1 MMNIRPIVAL
11 FALAV
16 SLAPSYA
23 AAQADFPVR
32 PVRLMVGFPPGG
44 STDVLA
50 RTLAHESRKL
60 LGQEVL
66 VINKP
71 GATGS
76 IAANEVAAA
85 APDGYTIGI
94 TPSTTLTLA
103 HLFQNIRPDL
113 LESTSALLLVGR
125 QRIGI
130 ATKGDSPFRS
140 LKELIA
146 YARDNPGKVSIG
158 VPGTGTMVDL
168 LTRAVLQQDKV
179 DVNVVSFQGDSP
191 VATAILGGHIA
202 AGSFAAGAWTP
213 YVREGSMRLLAAIDE
228 RADVALD
235 VPTLAE
241 LGYPLSG
248 APIQYMYAPKGLPA
262 PVSKRLT
269 DAFTEA
275 SRSPTYVDVATKNT
289 MYDKNAIAGEAL
301 DRYLL
306 KDRASITDL
315 VAKLGLKKK

>member
-1 MMNIRPIVAL
+1 MKTRSVIAV
-11 FALAV
+11 FSLAV
-16 SLAPSYA
+16 SLASSCA
-23 AAQADFPVR
+23 VAQTDFPAQ
-32 PVRLMVGFPPGG
+32 PIRLVVGFAPGG

-60 LGQEVL
+60 LGHDVI

-85 APDGYTIGI
+85 NPDGYTIGL

-103 HLFQNIRPDL
+103 HVFQNIRPDL
-113 LESTSALLLVGR
+113 LESTSALLMVGR

-130 ATKGDSPFRS
+130 ATKGDSQFRT
-140 LKELIA
+140 LKEFID
-146 YARDNPGKVSIG
+146 YARNNPGKLSIG

-168 LTRAVLQQDKV
+168 LARAVIQQDKV
-179 DVNVVSFQGDSP
+179 DVNVVSFPGDAP
-191 VATAILGGHIA
+191 VGTAILGGHIA

-213 YVREGSMRLLAAIDE
+213 YVREGSMRLLASIDE
-228 RADVALD
+228 RTAVAPD

-241 LGYPLSG
+241 LGYPPTG
-248 APIQYMYAPKGLPA
+248 AAIQYVYAPKGLPA
-262 PVSKRLT
+262 AVSKRLI

-275 SRSPTYVDVATKNT
+275 THSPIYVDVATKNT
-289 MYDKNAIAGEAL
+289 MYDSNAIAGEEL

-306 KDRASITDL
+306 MDRANIAAL
-315 VAKLGLKKK
+315 VAKLGLQKK

>member
-1 MMNIRPIVAL
+1 MVKTRPIIVL

-23 AAQADFPVR
+23 AAQGVFPAR
-32 PVRLMVGFPPGG
+32 PIRLVVGFPPGG

-50 RTLAHESRKL
+50 RTLAHESEML
-60 LGQEVL
+60 LGQEDYV
-66 VINKP
+66 VNKP

-76 IAANEVAAA
+76 IATNEVAAA
-85 APDGYTIGI
+85 NPDGYTIGI

-130 ATKGDSPFRS
+130 VAKGDSQFRT
-140 LKELIA
+140 LKEFID
-146 YARDNPGKVSIG
+146 YAHKNSGKLSIG
-158 VPGTGTMVDL
+158 VPSSGTSSDL
-168 LTRAVLQQDKV
+168 FTRAVIKQDMV
-179 DVNVVSFQGDSP
+179 DVTVVPFPGDTP
-191 VATAILGGHIA
+191 AALAILGGHIA
-202 AGSFAAGAWTP
+202 AGCFAAGAWTP
-213 YVREGSMRLLAAIDE
+213 YVRDGSMRLLASVDE
-228 RADVALD
+228 RADVAPD

-241 LGYPLSG
+241 LGYPLTG
-248 APIQYMYAPKGLPA
+248 APIQYMYAPRGLPA
-262 PVSKRLT
+262 PVSKRLI

-275 SRSPTYVDVATKNT
+275 SHSPIYIDVATKNA
-289 MYDKNAIAGEAL
+289 MYDRNAIAAEEL

-306 KDRASITDL
+306 KERANYTEL
-315 VAKLGLKKK
+315 VTKLALQKK